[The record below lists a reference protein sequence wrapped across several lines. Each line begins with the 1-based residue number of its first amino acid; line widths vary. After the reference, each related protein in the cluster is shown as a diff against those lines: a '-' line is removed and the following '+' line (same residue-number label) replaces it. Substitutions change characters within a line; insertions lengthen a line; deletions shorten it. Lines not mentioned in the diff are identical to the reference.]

1 MRYLWQYWRENLRR
15 SFRDWEKSEAILAVI
30 PVIVSLVAT
39 WGILQSGFIDAI
51 PEVLGV
57 AFLAWLLVLILFITP
72 ARMWNVIRKDKEELE
87 QRLEPKL
94 AIVSGTSHPLI
105 HRWHNTREEIC
116 RTFRVC
122 VKNIS
127 DGATVHDAKVAL
139 VEADPPLEFV
149 PIPLHLM
156 HDNPTSAHM
165 PFKTAFDLDPRG
177 KQYVDVFWCSE
188 DPSKSTIVI
197 TCAARGIRN
206 MVPKRRYALTIQATG
221 QDVPD
226 CKERVVIDIGP
237 EGEVL
242 FLPGES
248 CA

>member
-1 MRYLWQYWRENLRR
+1 MGYLWQYWCENLRR
-15 SFRDWEKSEAILAVI
+15 SFRDWEKSEAMVAVI

-39 WGILQSGFIDAI
+39 LGILQSGFIDAI

-57 AFLAWLLVLILFITP
+57 AFLIWLLFLIFIITP
-72 ARMWNVIRKDKEELE
+72 ARMWNSAQREKAELR
-87 QRLEPKL
+87 QRFEPKL

-165 PFKTAFDLDPRG
+165 PYKTAFDLDARG

-188 DPSKSTIVI
+188 DPSKSEIGI
-197 TCAARGIRN
+197 TCAVRGIRN

-221 QDVPD
+221 QDIPD
-226 CKERVVIDIGP
+226 CKERFVIDIGP
-237 EGEVL
+237 EGEVA
-242 FLPGES
+242 FLPDES
-248 CA
+248 SA